1 MAGIEVKKGVSS
13 SETPF
18 FGQNPALKFEIRH
31 GFIQPLPYLCRLKT
45 KRKFLILFSM
55 SGALKEVRNRIKSV
69 QSTQQI
75 TKAMKMVSAAK
86 LRRAQD
92 AITQMR
98 PYAKKLQEMLGNI
111 ISNSDGSVN
120 IALAEERKVEKALII
135 IVTSDR
141 GLCGGYNSNLIKL
154 TKQVMLEKYPEQHA
168 KGNVSVLPIGKKGY
182 EHFNKNGFKVVDA
195 YWDIFTGL
203 SFTKVQTAA
212 KYAMNAF
219 VNKEFDAVELIFSEF
234 KNAATQRFV
243 AETFLPVS
251 KAVKVAGQKNAD
263 FLFEPGK
270 EVLITELMP
279 KILNT
284 QLFKAVLDA
293 NASEHGAR
301 MTAMDKAS
309 ENANE
314 LLKSLKI
321 SYNRARQAAITTEL
335 TEIVSGAAA
344 LQG

>member
-1 MAGIEVKKGVSS
+1 
-13 SETPF
+13 
-18 FGQNPALKFEIRH
+18 
-31 GFIQPLPYLCRLKT
+31 
-45 KRKFLILFSM
+45 M

-98 PYAKKLQEMLGNI
+98 PYARKLQEMLGNI
-111 ISNSDGSVN
+111 VSNADSSVSIN
-120 IALAEERKVEKALII
+120 LAVERPVEKVLIMV
-135 IVTSDR
+135 VTSDR

-154 TKQVMLEKYPEQHA
+154 AKHQIREKYASQHA
-168 KGNVSVLPIGKKGY
+168 KGNVKILPIGKKGY
-182 EHFNKNGFKVVDA
+182 EHFQKNGYPVIEK

-203 SFTKVQTAA
+203 SFEKVQTAA
-212 KYAMNAF
+212 KFAMDAF
-219 VNKEFDAVELIFSEF
+219 ANKEFDAVDVIYSEF
-234 KNAATQRFV
+234 KNAASQAFI
-243 AETFLPVS
+243 AEQFLPVS
-251 KAVKVAGQKNAD
+251 KVAPGASKKKAD
-263 FLFEPGK
+263 FIFEPDR
-270 EVLITELMP
+270 ETLVRELMP

-284 QLFKAVLDA
+284 QLYKAVLDG

-301 MTAMDKAS
+301 MTAMDNATD
-309 ENANE
+309 NANE

>member
-1 MAGIEVKKGVSS
+1 
-13 SETPF
+13 
-18 FGQNPALKFEIRH
+18 
-31 GFIQPLPYLCRLKT
+31 
-45 KRKFLILFSM
+45 M

-98 PYAKKLQEMLGNI
+98 PYAKKLQEMLSNI
-111 ISNSDGSVN
+111 VSNSDGDVTM
-120 IALAEERKVEKALII
+120 ALAIERPIEKVMII
-135 IVTSDR
+135 VVTSDR

-154 TKQVMLEKYPEQHA
+154 TKQVIREKYATQHA
-168 KGNVSVLPIGKKGY
+168 KGNVVILPIGKKGY
-182 EHFNKNGFKVVDA
+182 EHFNKNGYKVIDQ

-203 SFTKVQTAA
+203 SFDKVQAAA
-212 KYAMNAF
+212 KHAMEAF
-219 VNKEFDAVELIFSEF
+219 ANKETDAVELVFSEF
-234 KNAATQRFV
+234 KNAATQSFT
-243 AETFLPVS
+243 AEPFLPVLKIE
-251 KAVKVAGQKNAD
+251 KAAGQKNAD
-263 FLFEPGK
+263 FIFEPGK
-270 EVLITELMP
+270 DVLIAELMP

-284 QLFKAVLDA
+284 QLFKATLDA

-309 ENANE
+309 DNANE

>member
-1 MAGIEVKKGVSS
+1 MAG
-13 SETPF
+13 
-18 FGQNPALKFEIRH
+18 Q
-31 GFIQPLPYLCRLKT
+31 
-45 KRKFLILFSM
+45 
-55 SGALKEVRNRIKSV
+55 LKEVRNRIKSV

-98 PYAKKLQEMLGNI
+98 PYAQKLQEMLSNI
-111 ISNSDGSVN
+111 VSSIEGGTTL
-120 IALAEERKVEKALII
+120 ALAEERPVEKVLLIVI
-135 IVTSDR
+135 TSDR
-141 GLCGGYNSNLIKL
+141 GLCGGYNANIVKL
-154 TKQVMLEKYPEQHA
+154 AKSTVVEKYSSQFS
-168 KGNVSVLPIGKKGY
+168 KGNVTVWNIGKKGWESLSKAGY
-182 EHFNKNGFKVVDA
+182 QTNDRFK
-195 YWDIFTGL
+195 DIYLNLNFEA
-203 SFTKVQTAA
+203 VQEAA
-212 KYAMNAF
+212 QSAMKAF
-219 VNKEFDAVELIFSEF
+219 EQKEFDAVEIIYSEF
-234 KNAATQRFV
+234 KNAATQAFV
-243 AETFLPVS
+243 AEQFLPIP
-251 KAVKVAGQKNAD
+251 KVAPKAGSKKAD
-263 FLFEPGK
+263 FIFEPAK
-270 EVLITELMP
+270 EILIAELMP

-284 QLFKAVLDA
+284 QLFKAVLDG

>member
-1 MAGIEVKKGVSS
+1 
-13 SETPF
+13 
-18 FGQNPALKFEIRH
+18 
-31 GFIQPLPYLCRLKT
+31 
-45 KRKFLILFSM
+45 M

-86 LRRAQD
+86 LRKAQD

-98 PYAKKLQEMLGNI
+98 PYAKKLQEMLSNI
-111 ISNSDGSVN
+111 VSNADGDISMN
-120 IALAEERKVEKALII
+120 LATVRPVEKVLVIV
-135 IVTSDR
+135 VTSDR

-154 TKQVMLEKYPEQHA
+154 TKQTIREKYSAQSA
-168 KGNVSVLPIGKKGY
+168 KGNAEVLPLGKKGY
-182 EHFNKNGFKVVDA
+182 EHFSKNNFKVVDQ
-195 YWDIFTGL
+195 YWNIFSDI
-203 SFTKVQTAA
+203 SFENVQRAA
-212 KYAMNAF
+212 KFAMEAF
-219 VNKEFDAVELIFSEF
+219 AAGEVDAVELVYSEF
-234 KNAATQRFV
+234 KNAGTQRFV
-243 AETFLPVS
+243 AEQFLPVA
-251 KAVKVAGQKNAD
+251 KTQKVKGQKQQD
-263 FLFEPGK
+263 FIFEPDK
-270 EVLITELMP
+270 DVLIEELMP

-284 QLFKAVLDA
+284 QLYKAVLDA

-301 MTAMDKAS
+301 MTAMDKAT

-314 LLKSLKI
+314 LLKALKI

>member
-1 MAGIEVKKGVSS
+1 
-13 SETPF
+13 
-18 FGQNPALKFEIRH
+18 
-31 GFIQPLPYLCRLKT
+31 
-45 KRKFLILFSM
+45 M

-98 PYAKKLQEMLGNI
+98 PYAQKLQEMLSNI
-111 ISNSDGSVN
+111 VSNSDGDVN
-120 IALAEERKVEKALII
+120 MALAAERPVENVMII
-135 IVTSDR
+135 VVTSDR

-154 TKQVMLEKYPEQHA
+154 ARQVIAEKYSSQAA
-168 KGNVSVLPIGKKGY
+168 KGKVQILPIGKKGY
-182 EHFNKNGFKVVDA
+182 ENFTKSGIKVVNQ

-203 SFTKVQTAA
+203 SFDKVQTAA
-212 KYAMNAF
+212 KHAMDAF
-219 VNKEFDAVELIFSEF
+219 ANKEVDAVELIYSEF

-243 AETFLPVS
+243 AEQFLPVS
-251 KAVKVAGQKNAD
+251 KAAKSEGQKNAD
-263 FLFEPGK
+263 FIFEPDK
-270 EVLITELMP
+270 NVLIAELMP

-284 QLFKAVLDA
+284 QLFKATLDA

-309 ENANE
+309 DNANE

>member
-1 MAGIEVKKGVSS
+1 
-13 SETPF
+13 
-18 FGQNPALKFEIRH
+18 
-31 GFIQPLPYLCRLKT
+31 
-45 KRKFLILFSM
+45 M

-98 PYAKKLQEMLGNI
+98 PYAQKLQEMLSNI
-111 ISNSDGSVN
+111 VSNSDGDV
-120 IALAEERKVEKALII
+120 AMDLATERPAEKVLVIV
-135 IVTSDR
+135 VTSDR

-154 TKQVMLEKYPEQHA
+154 TKQVIKEKYAAQA
-168 KGNVSVLPIGKKGY
+168 VAGKVQVLPIGKKGY
-182 EHFNKNGFKVVDA
+182 EHFTKNGFKVVDA
-195 YWDIFTGL
+195 YWDIFNGL
-203 SFTKVQTAA
+203 SFDRVQAAA
-212 KYAMNAF
+212 KYAMDAF
-219 VNKEFDAVELIFSEF
+219 AAKDVDAVDIVYSEF
-234 KNAATQRFV
+234 KNAATQRFI
-243 AETFLPVS
+243 AEQFLPVQ
-251 KAVKVAGQKNAD
+251 KVAEVQGQKKAD
-263 FLFEPGK
+263 FIFEPNQA
-270 EVLITELMP
+270 VLIEELMP

-284 QLFKAVLDA
+284 QLYKAVLDA

-309 ENANE
+309 DNANE

>member
-1 MAGIEVKKGVSS
+1 
-13 SETPF
+13 
-18 FGQNPALKFEIRH
+18 
-31 GFIQPLPYLCRLKT
+31 
-45 KRKFLILFSM
+45 M

-98 PYAKKLQEMLGNI
+98 PYAKKLSEVLSNI
-111 ISNSDGSVN
+111 VSNSEEDVN
-120 IALAEERKVEKALII
+120 MALATERPIEKVMII

-154 TKQVMLEKYPEQHA
+154 TRQIIREKYASQHAIGNVQVM
-168 KGNVSVLPIGKKGY
+168 PIGKKGF
-182 EHFNKNGFKVVDA
+182 EFFTKNGFKVVDQ
-195 YWDIFTGL
+195 YWHIFTGL
-203 SFTKVQTAA
+203 SFEKVQAA
-212 KYAMNAF
+212 AQHAMDAF
-219 VNKEFDAVELIFSEF
+219 ANKEVDAVELVFSEF

-243 AETFLPVS
+243 AEQFLPVQKLV
-251 KAVKVAGQKNAD
+251 KAAGQKNAD
-263 FLFEPGK
+263 FIYEPGK
-270 EVLITELMP
+270 EVLIAELMP

-284 QLFKAVLDA
+284 QLYKAALDA

-309 ENANE
+309 DNANE
-314 LLKSLKI
+314 LLKTLKI
-321 SYNRARQAAITTEL
+321 TYNRARQAAITTEL

>member
-1 MAGIEVKKGVSS
+1 
-13 SETPF
+13 
-18 FGQNPALKFEIRH
+18 
-31 GFIQPLPYLCRLKT
+31 
-45 KRKFLILFSM
+45 M

-98 PYAKKLQEMLGNI
+98 PYARKLQEMLSNI
-111 ISNSDGSVN
+111 VSNAEGGGSGS
-120 IALAEERKVEKALII
+120 LSAERPVEKVLF
-135 IVTSDR
+135 IVITSDR
-141 GLCGGYNSNLIKL
+141 GLAGAYNSNIIKL
-154 TKQVMLEKYPEQHA
+154 AKQTIAEKYATQYA
-168 KGNVSVLPIGKKGY
+168 KGNVFVWNIGKKGY
-182 EHFNKNGFKVVDA
+182 ESLIKVNSYHADA
-195 YWDIFTGL
+195 SYKDIFLNL
-203 SFTKVQTAA
+203 SFENVQACAQAA
-212 KYAMNAF
+212 VKGF
-219 VNKEFDAVELIFSEF
+219 ENKEFDLVELVYSEF
-234 KNAATQRFV
+234 KNAATQRFAV
-243 AETFLPVS
+243 ERFLPIPKLVGKDGTKKS
-251 KAVKVAGQKNAD
+251 D
-263 FLFEPGK
+263 FIFEPSK
-270 EVLITELMP
+270 EELITELMP

-344 LQG
+344 LKG

>member
-1 MAGIEVKKGVSS
+1 
-13 SETPF
+13 
-18 FGQNPALKFEIRH
+18 
-31 GFIQPLPYLCRLKT
+31 
-45 KRKFLILFSM
+45 M

-98 PYAKKLQEMLGNI
+98 PYAQKLQEMLSNI
-111 ISNSDGSVN
+111 ISNSDGDLKM
-120 IALAEERKVEKALII
+120 ALAVERPVEKVLII
-135 IVTSDR
+135 VVTSDR

-154 TKQVMLEKYPEQHA
+154 TRQQIFEKYPAQHA

-182 EHFNKNGFKVVDA
+182 EHFTKNGFKVVDA

-203 SFTKVQTAA
+203 SFDKVQTAA
-212 KYAMNAF
+212 KYAMEVFAS
-219 VNKEFDAVELIFSEF
+219 KEIDAVELVYSEF
-234 KNAATQRFV
+234 KNAGTQAFI
-243 AETFLPVS
+243 AEQFLPVGRLP
-251 KAVKVAGQKNAD
+251 KKVGEAKAD
-263 FLFEPGK
+263 FIFEPSK
-270 EVLITELMP
+270 EVLISELMP

-284 QLFKAVLDA
+284 QLYKAVLDG

-314 LLKSLKI
+314 LLKALKL

-344 LQG
+344 LNG

>member
-1 MAGIEVKKGVSS
+1 MAG
-13 SETPF
+13 
-18 FGQNPALKFEIRH
+18 Q
-31 GFIQPLPYLCRLKT
+31 
-45 KRKFLILFSM
+45 
-55 SGALKEVRNRIKSV
+55 LKEVRNRIKSV

-92 AITQMR
+92 SIVQMR
-98 PYAKKLQEMLGNI
+98 PYAKKLQEMLSSIVSNTQVEGNT
-111 ISNSDGSVN
+111 
-120 IALAEERKVEKALII
+120 LATERPVERVLLVV
-135 IVTSDR
+135 VTSDR
-141 GLCGGYNSNLIKL
+141 GLAGAYNANVIKL
-154 TKQVMLEKYPEQHA
+154 AKQTIKEKYNTQYG
-168 KGNVSVLPIGKKGY
+168 KGNVTIWSIGKKGY
-182 EHFNKNGFKVVDA
+182 EHFLKNNYKVTDTHK
-195 YWDIFTGL
+195 DIFLNLT
-203 SFTKVQTAA
+203 FENVQKASLAA
-212 KYAMNAF
+212 IDAF
-219 VNKEFDAVELIFSEF
+219 KNREFDAVEVIYSEF

-243 AETFLPVS
+243 AEPFLPIPKTQNATS
-251 KAVKVAGQKNAD
+251 NVKAD
-263 FLFEPGK
+263 FIFDPSK
-270 EVLITELMP
+270 EELIAELMP

-284 QLFKAVLDA
+284 QLYKAVLDA

-314 LLKSLKI
+314 LLRSLKI

>member
-1 MAGIEVKKGVSS
+1 
-13 SETPF
+13 
-18 FGQNPALKFEIRH
+18 
-31 GFIQPLPYLCRLKT
+31 
-45 KRKFLILFSM
+45 M
-55 SGALKEVRNRIKSV
+55 SGALKEVRTRIKSV

-98 PYAKKLQEMLGNI
+98 PYAQKLQEVLGNI
-111 ISNSDGSVN
+111 VSSSEGELGMD
-120 IALAEERKVEKALII
+120 LATERFAEKVLII

-154 TKQVMLEKYPEQHA
+154 VKSVIKDKYAEQQA
-168 KGNVSVLPIGKKGY
+168 SGNVTILPIGKKGY
-182 EHFNKNGFKVVDA
+182 EHFTKNGYKVIDN
-195 YWDIFTGL
+195 YWSIFTGL
-203 SFTKVQTAA
+203 SFDKVQAAA
-212 KYAMNAF
+212 KYAMDAF
-219 VNKEFDAVELIFSEF
+219 ANGEFDRVELVFSEF
-234 KNAATQRFV
+234 KNAATQQYI
-243 AETFLPVS
+243 AEQFLPIRKTSETIS
-251 KAVKVAGQKNAD
+251 KVNAD
-263 FLFEPGK
+263 FIFEPNK
-270 EVLITELMP
+270 EVLVAELMP

-284 QLFKAVLDA
+284 QLYKAVLDG

-309 ENANE
+309 DNANE

-335 TEIVSGAAA
+335 SEIVSGAAA

>member
-1 MAGIEVKKGVSS
+1 
-13 SETPF
+13 
-18 FGQNPALKFEIRH
+18 
-31 GFIQPLPYLCRLKT
+31 
-45 KRKFLILFSM
+45 M

-98 PYAKKLQEMLGNI
+98 PYAQKLQEMLSNI
-111 ISNSDGSVN
+111 VSNSDGEVSM
-120 IALAEERKVEKALII
+120 ALAAERPVEKVLIMV
-135 IVTSDR
+135 VTSDR

-154 TKQVMLEKYPEQHA
+154 SKQIIKDKYSAQAA
-168 KGNVSVLPIGKKGY
+168 KGNVQILPIGKKAY
-182 EHFNKNGFKVVDA
+182 EHFNKNGFSCVNQ
-195 YWDIFTGL
+195 YWNLFTGL
-203 SFTKVQTAA
+203 SFERVQTAA
-212 KYAMNAF
+212 KYAMDAF
-219 VNKEFDAVELIFSEF
+219 AAKEVDAVELVYSEF
-234 KNAATQRFV
+234 KNAATQQYI
-243 AETFLPVS
+243 AEAFLPVQKVS
-251 KAVKVAGQKNAD
+251 NTQSVKKAD
-263 FLFEPGK
+263 FIYEPGK
-270 EVLITELMP
+270 EVLIAELMP

-284 QLFKAVLDA
+284 QLYKAVLDG

-309 ENANE
+309 DNANE

-335 TEIVSGAAA
+335 SEIVSGAAA

>member
-1 MAGIEVKKGVSS
+1 
-13 SETPF
+13 
-18 FGQNPALKFEIRH
+18 
-31 GFIQPLPYLCRLKT
+31 
-45 KRKFLILFSM
+45 M

-92 AITQMR
+92 AIIQMR
-98 PYAKKLQEMLGNI
+98 PYAKKLQQMLSNI
-111 ISNSDGSVN
+111 VSNADGDVSME
-120 IALAEERKVEKALII
+120 LATARPVEKVLV
-135 IVTSDR
+135 IVITSDR

-154 TKQVMLEKYPEQHA
+154 AKQTIREKYGAQSA
-168 KGNVSVLPIGKKGY
+168 KGNAELLPIGKKGY
-182 EHFNKNGFKVVDA
+182 EHFAKNNFKVIDH
-195 YWDIFTGL
+195 YWNIFADL
-203 SFTKVQTAA
+203 RFENVQTAA
-212 KYAMNAF
+212 KFAMDAF
-219 VNKEFDAVELIFSEF
+219 ASGKVDAVELVYSEF

-243 AETFLPVS
+243 VEQFLPV
-251 KAVKVAGQKNAD
+251 VKTEKIKGEKQQD
-263 FLFEPGK
+263 FIFEPNK
-270 EVLITELMP
+270 DVLIEELMP

-284 QLFKAVLDA
+284 QLYKAVLDA

-301 MTAMDKAS
+301 MTAMDKATD
-309 ENANE
+309 NANE
-314 LLKSLKI
+314 LLKALKI

>member
-1 MAGIEVKKGVSS
+1 
-13 SETPF
+13 
-18 FGQNPALKFEIRH
+18 
-31 GFIQPLPYLCRLKT
+31 
-45 KRKFLILFSM
+45 M

-98 PYAKKLQEMLGNI
+98 PYAKKLQEVLSNI
-111 ISNSDGSVN
+111 VSSSEGDVSMD
-120 IALAEERKVEKALII
+120 LATVRPVEKVLVIV
-135 IVTSDR
+135 VTSDR

-154 TKQVMLEKYPEQHA
+154 AKQTIQEKYPSQFS
-168 KGNVSVLPIGKKGY
+168 KGNVQVLPIGKKGY
-182 EHFNKNGFKVVDA
+182 EHFTKNGFKVVDN
-195 YWDIFTGL
+195 YWDIFTDL
-203 SFTKVQTAA
+203 SFERVQAAA

-219 VNKEFDAVELIFSEF
+219 AAKETDAVEVIYSEF
-234 KNAATQRFV
+234 KNAASQIFI
-243 AETFLPVS
+243 AEPFLPVQKPADTGS
-251 KAVKVAGQKNAD
+251 KKKSD
-263 FLFEPGK
+263 FIFEPNQA
-270 EVLITELMP
+270 VLIAELMP

-284 QLFKAVLDA
+284 QLYKAVLDA

-309 ENANE
+309 DNANE

>member
-1 MAGIEVKKGVSS
+1 MAG
-13 SETPF
+13 
-18 FGQNPALKFEIRH
+18 Q
-31 GFIQPLPYLCRLKT
+31 
-45 KRKFLILFSM
+45 
-55 SGALKEVRNRIKSV
+55 LKEVRNRIKST
-69 QSTQQI
+69 QGTQQI

-98 PYAKKLQEMLGNI
+98 PYANKLQDMLSNI
-111 ISNSDGSVN
+111 VGSLEGDMN
-120 IALAEERKVEKALII
+120 LALAETRPVNNVLF
-135 IVTSDR
+135 IVITSDR
-141 GLCGGYNSNLIKL
+141 GLCGGYNANVVKL
-154 TKQVMLEKYPEQHA
+154 TKATIAEKYPTQ
-168 KGNVSVLPIGKKGY
+168 KVTIWNIGKKGY
-182 EHFNKNGFKVVDA
+182 ESLTKSGYTTNADFK
-195 YWDIFTGL
+195 DIFL
-203 SFTKVQTAA
+203 DLKFDNVKLAA
-212 KYAMNAF
+212 KAAMDAF
-219 VNKEFDAVELIFSEF
+219 AKKEFDAIEIIYSEF
-234 KNAATQRFV
+234 KNAATQAFK
-243 AETFLPVS
+243 AEQFLPIPTIKAGGSS
-251 KAVKVAGQKNAD
+251 KKVD
-263 FLFEPGK
+263 FIFEPEK
-270 EVLITELMP
+270 TVLVNELMP

-344 LQG
+344 LNG

>member
-1 MAGIEVKKGVSS
+1 MAG
-13 SETPF
+13 
-18 FGQNPALKFEIRH
+18 Q
-31 GFIQPLPYLCRLKT
+31 
-45 KRKFLILFSM
+45 
-55 SGALKEVRNRIKSV
+55 LKEVRNRIKSV

-92 AITQMR
+92 AIIQMR
-98 PYAKKLQEMLGNI
+98 PYAQKLQEMLSNI
-111 ISNSDGSVN
+111 VSNLEGGTS
-120 IALAEERKVEKALII
+120 IALAEERVVENVLLIVI
-135 IVTSDR
+135 TSDR
-141 GLCGGYNSNLIKL
+141 GLCGAYNSNIIKL
-154 TKQVMLEKYPEQHA
+154 AKATIAEKYEAQHQ
-168 KGNVSVLPIGKKGY
+168 KGNVVIWNIGKKGW
-182 EHFNKNGFKVVDA
+182 EAMTKVGFTTSDSFK
-195 YWDIFTGL
+195 DIFLNLT
-203 SFTKVQTAA
+203 FENVQTAA
-212 KYAMNAF
+212 QAAVAAF
-219 VNKEFDAVELIFSEF
+219 KNKEFDAVEIIYSQF
-234 KNAATQRFV
+234 KNAATQAFI
-243 AETFLPVS
+243 AEQFLPIP
-251 KAVKVAGQKNAD
+251 KIAPIAGAKKCD
-263 FLFEPGK
+263 FIFEPNK
-270 EVLITELMP
+270 DELIAELMP

-284 QLFKAVLDA
+284 QLFKAVLDC

>member
-1 MAGIEVKKGVSS
+1 MAG
-13 SETPF
+13 
-18 FGQNPALKFEIRH
+18 Q
-31 GFIQPLPYLCRLKT
+31 
-45 KRKFLILFSM
+45 
-55 SGALKEVRNRIKSV
+55 LKEVRNRIKSV

-92 AITQMR
+92 SIQQMR
-98 PYAKKLQEMLGNI
+98 PYAQKLQEMLSNI
-111 ISNSDGSVN
+111 VSNLDGDAS
-120 IALAEERKVEKALII
+120 IKLAEQRSINNVLLIVI
-135 IVTSDR
+135 TSDR
-141 GLCGGYNSNLIKL
+141 GLCGAYNSNVVKL
-154 TKQVMLEKYPEQHA
+154 AKATINDKYFNQY
-168 KGNVSVLPIGKKGY
+168 KNGKVTIWNIGKKGWESLTKSGY
-182 EHFNKNGFKVVDA
+182 KTDDTHKDIYLNLQFESVQAAAQAATKAFENG
-195 YWDIFTGL
+195 
-203 SFTKVQTAA
+203 
-212 KYAMNAF
+212 
-219 VNKEFDAVELIFSEF
+219 EFDAIEVIYSEF

-243 AETFLPVS
+243 AEQFLPILKVEK
-251 KAVKVAGQKNAD
+251 KAGVKNAD
-263 FLFEPGK
+263 FIFEPAK
-270 EVLITELMP
+270 EQLIAELMP

-284 QLFKAVLDA
+284 QLYKAVLDG

>member
-1 MAGIEVKKGVSS
+1 
-13 SETPF
+13 
-18 FGQNPALKFEIRH
+18 
-31 GFIQPLPYLCRLKT
+31 
-45 KRKFLILFSM
+45 M

-98 PYAKKLQEMLGNI
+98 PYSQKLQEVLSNI
-111 ISNSDGSVN
+111 VSSSD
-120 IALAEERKVEKALII
+120 AEAGGAFSAERNPEKILII
-135 IVTSDR
+135 LITSDR
-141 GLCGGYNSNLIKL
+141 GLCGGYNANLIKL
-154 TKQVMLEKYPEQHA
+154 ARTTITEQYAAQKA
-168 KGNVSVLPIGKKGY
+168 KDNVTVWGIGKRGADGMAK
-182 EHFNKNGFKVVDA
+182 FGFKTDA
-195 YWDIFTGL
+195 TYRDIFHNLT
-203 SFTKVQTAA
+203 FENVQTASQAAMEAFA
-212 KYAMNAF
+212 K
-219 VNKEFDAVELIFSEF
+219 KEFDRVEIIYSEF
-234 KNAATQRFV
+234 KNAATQRLHV
-243 AETFLPVS
+243 ERFLPIAKNK
-251 KAVKVAGQKNAD
+251 KAAGAAKSD
-263 FLFEPGK
+263 FIFEPNK
-270 EVLITELMP
+270 DQLIAELMP

-309 ENANE
+309 ENADE
-314 LLKSLKI
+314 LLKTLKI